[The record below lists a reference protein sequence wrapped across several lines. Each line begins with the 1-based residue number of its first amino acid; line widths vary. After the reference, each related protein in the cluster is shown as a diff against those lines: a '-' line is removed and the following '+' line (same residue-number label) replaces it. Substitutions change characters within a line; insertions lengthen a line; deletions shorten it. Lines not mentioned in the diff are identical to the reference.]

1 MNNTSQ
7 IENIIRMEEKYTSA
21 SQAVQ
26 ALSCALEN
34 YIHAQADLTD
44 LARYYHSPEWLADYD
59 ADNRGELPQK
69 LKRGILSEDAIYN
82 LLSENDELIRTMT
95 QLAEKHYRKL

>member
-7 IENIIRMEEKYTSA
+7 IEKIIQMEEKYTSA

-26 ALSCALEN
+26 ALTYALEN
-34 YIHAQADLTD
+34 YIHAQTDLTD

-59 ADNRGELPQK
+59 ADNRGDFPQD
-69 LKRGILSEDAIYN
+69 LNRGVLSEDALYN
-82 LLSENDELIRTMT
+82 LLAENDEIIKTMA
-95 QLAEKHYRKL
+95 QLTKEHYHKL

>member
-1 MNNTSQ
+1 MNDTSQ
-7 IENIIRMEEKYTSA
+7 IEKIIQMEEKYTSA

-59 ADNRGELPQK
+59 ADNRGEFPQD
-69 LKRGILSEDAIYN
+69 LNRGVLSEDALYN
-82 LLSENDELIRTMT
+82 LLSKNDEVIRTMI
-95 QLAEKHYRKL
+95 QLASEHCRKL